1 MPLFA
6 TVQPGVTVTTTTA
19 VTSSILNRLGTPTVD
34 IVGEV
39 DGTGSVTIADGTI
52 ADAKL
57 VNMTGP
63 TLKGRRSST
72 PGPPTDVAIDSLS
85 LEMANIGATGTLQ
98 VAAGGILTAHIA
110 TASSATTGVTYAKM
124 QQVTA
129 ARLIGNPT
137 QSLAAPS
144 EISLGTGLSFVS
156 GVLSLSSG
164 GVSNLKYRDYKALTT
179 VQSLGT
185 GSSLVDVTNL
195 SITLTPASASSKF
208 ILLASL
214 NGGVALGGYGI
225 GFYIYQSIAGGA
237 YALVP
242 NSVNTGVDISGTSQL
257 ATSAVVTSEGTTTTP
272 CSTSFMVVDTP
283 STASEIIYKIS
294 CKQRSGASAYI
305 NAGYA
310 GTIGDATYTKTIS
323 TFMIVEVLA

>member
-6 TVQPGVTVTTTTA
+6 TVQPGVTVTNTTA
-19 VTSSILNRLGTPTVD
+19 LTSSILNRLGTPTVD

-179 VQSLGT
+179 VQTITAGTVSLF
-185 GSSLVDVTNL
+185 DVTNL

-208 ILLASL
+208 ILMASL
-214 NGGVALGGYGI
+214 NGSTTWIYPI
-225 GFYIYQSIAGGA
+225 SFFIYQSIAGGA

-242 NSVNTGVDISGTSQL
+242 NSVSTATAGQQL
-257 ATSAVVTSEGTTTTP
+257 ATAAISTSSYSSEATP
-272 CSTSFMVVDTP
+272 VSTSFMVVDTP
-283 STASEIIYKIS
+283 STASEIIYKIMGLKLS
-294 CKQRSGASAYI
+294 SDTGYI

-310 GTIGDATYTKTIS
+310 GVVPDVNYAKTIS